1 MNPTFRKV
9 ALIAATLGLL
19 LSLFLALRP
28 DGDDDAASPAATTQ
42 TETTATTET
51 VAPPTLEGTP
61 ATTAED
67 PPPAVTEPAFD
78 TVEITVVDGQP
89 QGGLVRETVAQG
101 REVVIVVEADVVDH
115 IHLHGYDLMAD
126 VAPGAP
132 ARLRFTAD
140 VPGRFEVELE
150 DRGIHIAEIQVR
162 P

>member
-9 ALIAATLGLL
+9 ALIAATLGFV
-19 LSLFLALRP
+19 LSLFLALQP
-28 DGDDDAASPAATTQ
+28 DDDPAPAVTTAATTEA
-42 TETTATTET
+42 TETET

-61 ATTAED
+61 ATTAEE
-67 PPPAVTEPAFD
+67 PPPPVTEPAFD
-78 TVEITVVDGQP
+78 TVEIEVVDGRP
-89 QGGLVRETVAQG
+89 RGGVVRETVAQG
-101 REVVIVVEADVVDH
+101 REVVLVLTADVTDH
-115 IHLHGYDLMAD
+115 VHLHGYDLMAD

-150 DRGIHIAEIQVR
+150 DRGVHIAEIQVR

>member
-9 ALIAATLGLL
+9 ALIAATLGFV

-28 DGDDDAASPAATTQ
+28 DGEDGAPPAPATTAA
-42 TETTATTET
+42 ETTET

-61 ATTAED
+61 ATTLED
-67 PPPAVTEPAFD
+67 PPPTITEPAFD
-78 TVEITVVDGQP
+78 TVEIAVADGQP
-89 QGGLVRETVAQG
+89 RGGVVRETVAQG
-101 REVVIVVEADVVDH
+101 REVVLVVNADVSDH
-115 IHLHGYDLMAD
+115 VHLHGYDLIAD

-150 DRGIHIAEIQVR
+150 DSGVHIAEIQVR

>member
-1 MNPTFRKV
+1 MDSTFRKV
-9 ALIAATLGLL
+9 ALAAATLGLV

-28 DGDDDAASPAATTQ
+28 DGDDDA
-42 TETTATTET
+42 
-51 VAPPTLEGTP
+51 VAPPTTTAATVP
-61 ATTAED
+61 ATTAEETPTTTEAETE
-67 PPPAVTEPAFD
+67 PPPATTAPPPEPAFD
-78 TVEITVVDGQP
+78 TVRIVVVGAQP
-89 QGGLVRETVAQG
+89 QGGVERQTIELG
-101 REVVIVVEADVVDH
+101 RDVVLVVRSDVADH

-150 DRGIHIAEIQVR
+150 DRGIPIAELQVR